1 MSKRREID
9 WRTVMRRIKADK
21 FTPIISDRVFFP
33 GDNEVIPTWA
43 KEISFPYPLTS
54 EVSIAQLA
62 QYLCINSR
70 DHLTAKEDF
79 LDFSKIEAGRLEL
92 EPVMFDLHAEV
103 EQVLALVR
111 PSAEAKGLV
120 LRHALS
126 APHRLLGDVA
136 RLRQIMLNL
145 LTNAVKFTAVGH
157 IRLCCTATERHEHT
171 VRLRFEVSDTGIGID
186 SALLSHLFTPF
197 TQATSTAR
205 RFGGTG
211 LGLAICKRLTEA
223 MGGKIGCRPQP
234 SSGTT
239 FWVELPFEPLPSE
252 DIPLPDASLTVFQS
266 KSDGVSRGRVL
277 VVEDNP
283 VSQLL
288 AAEVL
293 KRLGC
298 QVDVVSN
305 GVEAVESYR
314 QMPYKL
320 IFMDCN
326 MPVMDGLEAT
336 QRIRQL
342 EVDLSGSLHV
352 PIIAMTASAL
362 QGDRE
367 KCLAGGMDEF
377 ISKPLRLQQLA
388 QFVEKYLSLPQGS

>member
-1 MSKRREID
+1 
-9 WRTVMRRIKADK
+9 
-21 FTPIISDRVFFP
+21 
-33 GDNEVIPTWA
+33 
-43 KEISFPYPLTS
+43 
-54 EVSIAQLA
+54 
-62 QYLCINSR
+62 
-70 DHLTAKEDF
+70 
-79 LDFSKIEAGRLEL
+79 
-92 EPVMFDLHAEV
+92 
-103 EQVLALVR
+103 
-111 PSAEAKGLV
+111 
-120 LRHALS
+120 
-126 APHRLLGDVA
+126 
-136 RLRQIMLNL
+136 
-145 LTNAVKFTAVGH
+145 
-157 IRLCCTATERHEHT
+157 
-171 VRLRFEVSDTGIGID
+171 
-186 SALLSHLFTPF
+186 
-197 TQATSTAR
+197 
-205 RFGGTG
+205 
-211 LGLAICKRLTEA
+211 